1 MIAVD
6 AMGGDFAPNVT
17 VMGAIN
23 AARQGIAITLF
34 GDEKKL
40 KALLNDCDPGWQFL
54 PLFIEHCSEVV
65 AMDDEPSRAILQKKD
80 SSLVRAMNAV
90 MEGRAQAFVS
100 AGNSGAVLVAAT
112 LTVGRV
118 RGVHRPAI
126 GNFLPKK
133 RGEIFCMDLG
143 ANTDCRPEY
152 LEQFAHMAH
161 VYVQMSKQVASP
173 KLALLSNGAEPYKGP
188 SAVKEAYKLLQMS
201 HLNFVGNIEA
211 RDIFDTDLD
220 IVVCDGF
227 VGNVL
232 LKGIQGTAKLLMH
245 WLQEEAT
252 QSWWSRTY
260 FALGY
265 KFFYSLKQRTDYA
278 KYGGALLLGVN
289 APVII
294 AHGSSS
300 VVAIEQTIMR
310 ADENIKSRFTQLYNA
325 ALQEQIASVQ
335 PVRMQ
340 TSNYLIG
347 QDQK

>member
-6 AMGGDFAPNVT
+6 AMGGDFAPRVT
-17 VMGAIN
+17 ILGAIS
-23 AARQGIAITLF
+23 AAKKGIAITLF
-34 GDEKKL
+34 GDEEQIKN
-40 KALLNDCDPGWQFL
+40 LLNEYEAGWQHL

-65 AMDDEPSRAILQKKD
+65 AMGDEPSRAILQKKD

-90 MEGRAQAFVS
+90 IEGKAQAFVS

-118 RGVHRPAI
+118 PGVHRPAI

-152 LEQFAHMAH
+152 LEQFAQMAH
-161 VYVQMSKQVASP
+161 VYVQMTKNSTSP
-173 KLALLSNGAEPYKGP
+173 KIALLSNGAEAYKGC
-188 SAVKEAYKLLQMS
+188 SAVKEAYKLLEISQP
-201 HLNFVGNIEA
+201 HFIGNVEA
-211 RDIFDTDLD
+211 RDIFDTDAD
-220 IVVCDGF
+220 ILVCDGF

-232 LKGIQGTAKLLMH
+232 LKSIQGTAKLLMH
-245 WLQEEAT
+245 WLQQEAE
-252 QSWWSRTY
+252 QSWWSRAY

-265 KFFYSLKQRTDYA
+265 KLFSSLKQRTDYA

-300 VVAIEQTIMR
+300 AEAMEQAIMR
-310 ADENIKSRFTQLYNA
+310 ADDNVKSRFTQLYNA
-325 ALQEQIASVQ
+325 SLQEQLANAQ
-335 PVRMQ
+335 PMRMQ
-340 TSNYLIG
+340 TSTYLVK
-347 QDQK
+347 QDE

>member
-6 AMGGDFAPNVT
+6 AMGGDFAPDVT

-23 AARQGIAITLF
+23 AARQGVAVTLF
-34 GDEKKL
+34 GDEERL
-40 KALLNDCDPGWQFL
+40 KELLYDCDPGWQHL
-54 PLFIEHCSEVV
+54 PLFIEHCSETV
-65 AMDDEPSRAILQKKD
+65 AMHDEPSRAILQKKD

-112 LTVGRV
+112 LTIGRV
-118 RGVHRPAI
+118 PGVLRPAI

-161 VYVQMSKQVASP
+161 VYVQMNKQISSP
-173 KLALLSNGAEPYKGP
+173 KIALLSNGAEPYKGA

-201 HLNFVGNIEA
+201 QLNFAGNIES
-211 RDIFDTDLD
+211 RDIFDTDID
-220 IVVCDGF
+220 IVICDGF

-232 LKGIQGTAKLLMH
+232 LKGIQGTAKLIMH
-245 WLQEEAT
+245 WLQEEAM
-252 QSWWSRTY
+252 QSWWSRFY
-260 FALGY
+260 FALGRR
-265 KFFYSLKQRTDYA
+265 FFYSLKARMDYA

-300 VVAIEQTIMR
+300 VVAIEQAIMR

-325 ALQEQIASVQ
+325 ALQEQFALSQ
-335 PVRMQ
+335 PMRMQ
-340 TSNYLIG
+340 TSNYLVG
-347 QDQK
+347 RAEE